1 MLSVPLSAAKRGWLR
16 WVAGM
21 LALWVAPAAH
31 AQLQQDT
38 DPNPPDV
45 ISPSVTAVPI
55 ISAGLAY
62 NTSIQDG
69 MPTLHPLVSPVIL
82 IPIGQNWLIESRD
95 TFEINL
101 APVPGE
107 SGYKGYLQK
116 EVDYLQL
123 DYIVNSHV
131 TVTVGRF

>member
-62 NTSIQDG
+62 NTFIRTGCQ
-69 MPTLHPLVSPVIL
+69 TCIR
-82 IPIGQNWLIESRD
+82 WFR
-95 TFEINL
+95 
-101 APVPGE
+101 
-107 SGYKGYLQK
+107 
-116 EVDYLQL
+116 
-123 DYIVNSHV
+123 
-131 TVTVGRF
+131 R